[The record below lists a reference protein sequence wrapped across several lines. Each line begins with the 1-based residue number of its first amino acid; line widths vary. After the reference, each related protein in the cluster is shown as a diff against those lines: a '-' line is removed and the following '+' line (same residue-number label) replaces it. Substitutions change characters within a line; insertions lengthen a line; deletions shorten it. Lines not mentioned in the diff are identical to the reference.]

1 MKKLLIVACVA
12 LFSLTVL
19 TAANAVIEEKAL
31 PQNYDSWKAC
41 VVEKVNDKLLK
52 RVSLDDSMPPK
63 NVVAE
68 FFFVDEARQVPE
80 LLIWTENITNADF
93 SQARMIIRFYVMD
106 AKTQQWDLVGI
117 NIFDVHTLPT
127 GKKVPLFAK
136 ESVFG
141 QAFIQLHKKAGIQ
154 EKDIEMPN
162 VTNTK

>member
-1 MKKLLIVACVA
+1 MKKLLIVACVTLFGLAA
-12 LFSLTVL
+12 LT
-19 TAANAVIEEKAL
+19 TANAVIEERVL
-31 PQNYDSWKAC
+31 PQYSNWKTC

-68 FFFVDEARQVPE
+68 FFFVDEAKQTPE
-80 LLIWTENITNADF
+80 LLMWTENITSVDF
-93 SQARMIIRFYVMD
+93 SQTRMIIRFYVMD

-127 GKKVPLFAK
+127 GKKVPLFSK

-162 VTNTK
+162 VTNMK